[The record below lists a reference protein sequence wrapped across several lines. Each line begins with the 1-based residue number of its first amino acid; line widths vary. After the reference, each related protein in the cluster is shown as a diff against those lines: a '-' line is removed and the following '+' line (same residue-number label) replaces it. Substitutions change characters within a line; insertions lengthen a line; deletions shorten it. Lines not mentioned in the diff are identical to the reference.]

1 MVLSD
6 TQKTW
11 SPAIFWL
18 FTLCDGKSPF
28 QTGQSSI
35 NGPISYV
42 KLPVGKS
49 DQGFDQSLENAN
61 LPSGVLA
68 FTFFENRVVNRLK
81 TGGLLGY
88 F

>member
-1 MVLSD
+1 MD
-6 TQKTW
+6 Q
-11 SPAIFWL
+11 F
-18 FTLCDGKSPF
+18 
-28 QTGQSSI
+28 
-35 NGPISYV
+35 
-42 KLPVGKS
+42 PVENYRWGKS

-68 FTFFENRVVNRLK
+68 FTFLENRVVNRLK